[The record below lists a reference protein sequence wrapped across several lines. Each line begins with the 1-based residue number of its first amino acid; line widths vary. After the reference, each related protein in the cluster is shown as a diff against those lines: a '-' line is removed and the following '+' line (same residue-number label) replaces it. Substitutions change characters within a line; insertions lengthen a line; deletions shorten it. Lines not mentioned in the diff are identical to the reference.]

1 MERGLVTV
9 TSPGIVSGVTDDR
22 ESLVG
27 LVQQLTDAES
37 PSHDDD
43 ALRAC
48 AEVLSRLA
56 EEVVGVPA
64 DHVTVRDG
72 GPPALR
78 VRCGGDAS
86 EGRVLL
92 LGHYDTVW
100 PLGTLE
106 QRPFTVE
113 DGRITGPGVFDMKAG
128 LAQALLAMRA
138 VGCDKD
144 AGPAVTLLVTY
155 DEEVGSPDCRALLEK
170 TAEEAQAVLVLEPA
184 GPGGAP
190 KNGRKGWAR
199 YEVVVTGRAAHVG
212 LDPEAGRNAL
222 VDLARLVTDLD
233 RLDRG
238 RPGLRVI
245 PTTAQAGQSSNTIP
259 GQARLNVDVR
269 GERADDLVW
278 LEDELRALVSDAG
291 SDCELAL
298 TGGLNRPP
306 MEPDTAEALTERA
319 ARCARDLGVD
329 LPAPVAVGGVSDG
342 NFTAALRV
350 PTLDGLGAVGGGAHA
365 EHEWV
370 DATSMP
376 RQAGLLAALVHDLTA
391 VPLR

>member
-1 MERGLVTV
+1 VAV
-9 TSPGIVSGVTDDR
+9 TSPGIVELTDDR
-22 ESLVG
+22 ETLIG
-27 LVQQLTDAES
+27 LVRELTDAES

-48 AEVLSRLA
+48 AVVLSRLV

-72 GPPALR
+72 GPPAVR
-78 VRCGGDAS
+78 VHCGGDATR
-86 EGRVLL
+86 GRVLL

-100 PLGTLE
+100 PLGTLTH
-106 QRPFTVE
+106 RPFAVE

-138 VGCDKD
+138 VGCAED
-144 AGPAVTLLVTY
+144 AGPAVTLLATY

-190 KNGRKGWAR
+190 KHARKGWAR

-212 LDPEAGRNAL
+212 LDPDAGRNAL

-245 PTTAQAGQSSNTIP
+245 PTTAQAGQTSNSIP
-259 GQARLNVDVR
+259 GQARVDVDVR
-269 GERADDLVW
+269 GERADDLAW
-278 LEDELRALVSDAG
+278 LEGELRALVGDTSRE
-291 SDCELAL
+291 CELDL

-306 MEPDTAEALTERA
+306 MEPDTAEALAERA
-319 ARCARDLGVD
+319 ARCARELRVE
-329 LPAPVAVGGVSDG
+329 LAPPIAVGGVSDG

-365 EHEWV
+365 DHEWV

-376 RQAGLLAALVHDLTA
+376 RRAGLLAALVHDLTSE
-391 VPLR
+391 PLR